1 MAKVGLTN
9 GSVFSFMLKD
19 WIAYAA
25 WNGAKVVASPP
36 HPDKKDE
43 YSACTIHIEFTDS
56 NEKPEPAVR
65 EAIYAASNIV
75 QAIGQGRKISVEKL
89 PIKDNEE
96 AKYVITIKKQSP
108 PSAQTDGSV

>member
-9 GSVFSFMLKD
+9 GSVFSMILKD

-25 WNGAKVVASPP
+25 WDGARVVSSPP

-43 YSACTIHIEFTDS
+43 YSACTMCIEFTDS

-65 EAIYAASNIV
+65 EAIYAASFIV

-96 AKYVITIKKQSP
+96 AKYTITINKLDQP
-108 PSAQTDGSV
+108 YWVENE